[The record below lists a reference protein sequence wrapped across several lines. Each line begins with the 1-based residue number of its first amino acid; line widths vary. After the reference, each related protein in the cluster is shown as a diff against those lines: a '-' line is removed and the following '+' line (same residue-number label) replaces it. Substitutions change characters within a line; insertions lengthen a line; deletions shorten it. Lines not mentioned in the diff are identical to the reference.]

1 MHTVLPQKDTLP
13 SAKAESAIGKGD
25 DLRGTRECHLDVT
38 GHIIW
43 AFMGMDEFWVVIRNK
58 VIHEDFK
65 VTSG

>member
-13 SAKAESAIGKGD
+13 GAKAESSIGKGD

-38 GHIIW
+38 GHIIR
-43 AFMGMDEFWVVIRNK
+43 AFMSMDKLWVVIRDK
-58 VIHEDFK
+58 IIHEDFK